1 MTYETYSLV
10 GETEKNINIFQ
21 FPNKDFNE
29 ALVFKVKNILYVFV
43 TLVFFLN
50 IEKDGSHLHWEW

>member
-21 FPNKDFNE
+21 FPNHTQFYKVNKPLLNQSLFNRK
-29 ALVFKVKNILYVFV
+29 LK
-43 TLVFFLN
+43 
-50 IEKDGSHLHWEW
+50 W